1 MCLFKK
7 RRRMDRI
14 ARQIAANHGLEAD
27 YHAARRA
34 RLSPIE
40 ALEDWDLLDE
50 ETLKALNT
58 STKR

>member
-40 ALEDWDLLDE
+40 ALEDWDLLSKDN
-50 ETLKALNT
+50 LNLLN
-58 STKR
+58 KK